1 MDNKEIVNNIPE
13 SKPLLRV
20 LPLGGLLDIG
30 GNATLLETKEGAIL
44 IDCGLLFPNDDEP
57 GIDYLVPSLSYIK
70 DNNIKLLALFITH
83 GHEDHIGAIPYLLEN
98 FDIPVYGSALALG
111 LLANRLKNVTWQRFP
126 VNDFEEI
133 EEGPFKVTF
142 IPVTHSVPFAFALK
156 IVTPAGV
163 VIHSGDFK
171 IDPRPR
177 DGRLTA
183 VDSLQKS
190 GDEGVL
196 LLLSDSTN
204 AREKGQSPSE
214 YMAASRLTAV
224 IASTTG
230 RVAVTTF
237 ASHLHRVAAI
247 IEASVN
253 SGRRVMLV
261 GKAMREAVA
270 LGKDCGIIDY
280 PEEIFLNQAD
290 YPKLEDKMVTIIASG
305 SQGEAYSAMTQIA
318 YGEHGH
324 VDLEEGD
331 VAIFSARHIPGNE
344 QAISRAV
351 NALVSRGVKVY
362 TEIDGV
368 HASGHGY
375 QEELA
380 KFIELLRPKYF
391 VPIHGQP
398 IQRVAHRELAMEKG
412 LLKENTFIL
421 SDGQPLDFYQI
432 DGEIVPYS
440 GEPVEAS
447 YLSVDGKVIGDISE
461 QVLADRRDLSEHGVL
476 FCSLVVDENC
486 NLITMPK
493 VTARGL
499 ILLKENTDFFDKIAN
514 NIADFWPTLSQAER
528 LDDETAFMEIKR
540 VSRSLVKA
548 QLGRRPL
555 VVVTIHRLNETDNR
569 AEKNENHAQ
578 QLTDQAE
585 A

>member
-1 MDNKEIVNNIPE
+1 MTNCDIMPAAEKP
-13 SKPLLRV
+13 KPLLRV
-20 LPLGGLLDIG
+20 LPLGGLKDIG

-57 GIDYLVPSLSYIK
+57 GIDYLVPSLSYLK
-70 DNNIKLLALFITH
+70 ENNVKLLALFITH
-83 GHEDHIGAIPYLLEN
+83 GHEDHIGAVPYLLEN
-98 FDIPVYGSALALG
+98 FNVPVYGSAIALG
-111 LLANRLKNVTWQRFP
+111 LINSRLKNTPWQP
-126 VNDFEEI
+126 QTVSDGQTVAA
-133 EEGPFKVTF
+133 GPFKVTF
-142 IPVTHSVPFAFALK
+142 IPVTHSVPLSFALK
-156 IVTPAGV
+156 IETPAGT

-171 IDPRPR
+171 IDPKPR
-177 DGRLTA
+177 DGRLTDVA
-183 VDSLQKS
+183 ALKAAGDS
-190 GDEGVL
+190 GVL

-214 YMAASRLTAV
+214 AAAAAKLAEV
-224 IASTTG
+224 IAKATG

-253 SGRRVMLV
+253 NGRKVMLV

-270 LGKDCGIIDY
+270 LGNECGLIEYSPD
-280 PEEIFLNQAD
+280 IFVNQSD

-324 VDLEEGD
+324 VDLQEGD

-362 TEIDGV
+362 TDLDGV
-368 HASGHGY
+368 HASGHGHR
-375 QEELA
+375 EELA

-398 IQRVAHRELAMEKG
+398 IQRVAHRDLAQEKG

-421 SDGQPLDFYQI
+421 SDGEPLDFL
-432 DGEIVPYS
+432 DLNGEIIPYP
-440 GEPVEAS
+440 GEPVAAS

-461 QVLADRRDLSEHGVL
+461 QVLADRRDLSEHGVF
-476 FCSLVVDENC
+476 FCSLVLDDRGY
-486 NLITMPK
+486 LLTPPK

-499 ILLKENTDFFDKIAN
+499 ILLKDNTALLDEA
-514 NIADFWPTLSQAER
+514 AAAVQEFWPTLSPAER
-528 LDDETAFMEIKR
+528 LDDEAAFAEIKR
-540 VSRSLVKA
+540 VCRSFIKT

-555 VVVTIHRLNETDNR
+555 IVTTIHRLDGVAVTYTY
-569 AEKNENHAQ
+569 AQ
-578 QLTDQAE
+578 DEDEDDELV
-585 A
+585 